1 MEVGYQSSRPEITE
15 LSSVSHL
22 KIMKCK
28 PEHHMKQVEFCWHW
42 NWQAIS
48 YPDQQGLE
56 GQILVQK
63 PAQAI
68 ATNKE
73 MSSIKNEAFMDP
85 SINRTILHSLPVQ
98 EQMKPSITE
107 KTQSKAL
114 NMSSATAQEARDMLN
129 ALAILS
135 AITLKSSEVVQEKQ
149 FFSTVVC
156 LLYAP
161 RPTSFSEILLATGGN
176 LQGGSF

>member
-1 MEVGYQSSRPEITE
+1 
-15 LSSVSHL
+15 
-22 KIMKCK
+22 
-28 PEHHMKQVEFCWHW
+28 
-42 NWQAIS
+42 
-48 YPDQQGLE
+48 
-56 GQILVQK
+56 
-63 PAQAI
+63 
-68 ATNKE
+68 
-73 MSSIKNEAFMDP
+73 
-85 SINRTILHSLPVQ
+85 
-98 EQMKPSITE
+98 MKPSITE